1 MVKDWNKVTIGDF
14 LDFKN
19 GLNKGKEYFGH
30 GTPIINYIDVYN
42 HRGLYKSDIKGL
54 VELQLNEISRYEV
67 KKGDVFFTRTSETP
81 DEVGISSVLLE
92 DIQNCAFSGF
102 VLRGRPKNAMFLA
115 EYCKYCFSTAEIR
128 NKIVSNCTYTTRA
141 LTNGTQLSKIEIPIP
156 PKPEQERIAEALS
169 DVDSIIDTLQKLI
182 KKKMDMKAG
191 ALIDLVN
198 GVTRLPGHKDEW
210 EKIRISDAGLFIG
223 GSTFPIVEQG
233 HAYGKYPFYKVSDM
247 NNVGNENKM
256 DKANNYISS
265 ETAERLKCAII
276 KPNSIIMAKI
286 GAAIMLERKRLA
298 TTECCIDNNMMAFEV
313 NPKYSP
319 EFIWR
324 KFQTI
329 VFSLY
334 AEITALPSLNPKIL
348 GNCEISVPKDK
359 DEQEEIALV
368 IEDFDND
375 LKKLQVKIHK
385 YKLIRQGMMEELLTG
400 KVRLV

>member
-1 MVKDWNKVTIGDF
+1 MVKKWDKATIGDF

-30 GTPIINYIDVYN
+30 GTPIINYTDVYN

-81 DEVGISSVLLE
+81 DEVGIPSVLLE
-92 DIQNCAFSGF
+92 DIQDCAFSGF

-128 NKIVSNCTYTTRA
+128 NKIVSSCTYTTRA

-156 PKPEQERIAEALS
+156 PKPEQARIAKALS
-169 DVDSIIDTLQKLI
+169 DVDSLIDTLQKLI
-182 KKKMDMKAG
+182 EKKKAMKAG
-191 ALIDLVN
+191 VLTDLVN
-198 GVTRLPGHKDEW
+198 GVTRLPGHNDEW

-223 GSTFPIVEQG
+223 GSTFPTVEQG
-233 HAYGKYPFYKVSDM
+233 HSYGKYPFYKVSDM

-276 KPNSIIMAKI
+276 KSNSIIMAKI

-324 KFQTI
+324 IFQTI
-329 VFSLY
+329 VFSSY

-375 LKKLQVKIHK
+375 LKELQVKLHK

>member
-1 MVKDWNKVTIGDF
+1 MVKDWDKATIGDF

-30 GTPIINYIDVYN
+30 GTPIINYTDVYN

-54 VELQLNEISRYEV
+54 VELQPNEISRYEV

-81 DEVGISSVLLE
+81 DEVGITSVLL
-92 DIQNCAFSGF
+92 DNIRDCVFSGF
-102 VLRGRPKNAMFLA
+102 VLRGRPKNAMLLA

-128 NKIVSNCTYTTRA
+128 NKIVSSCTYTTRA

-156 PKPEQERIAEALS
+156 PEPEQARIAEALS
-169 DVDSIIDTLQKLI
+169 DIDNLICTLQKLI
-182 KKKMDMKAG
+182 EKKKAMKVG
-191 ALIDLVN
+191 VLTSLVN
-198 GVTRLPGHKDEW
+198 GITRLPGHNDEW
-210 EKIRISDAGLFIG
+210 ERIRISDAGLFIG
-223 GSTFPIVEQG
+223 GSTFPTVEQG
-233 HAYGKYPFYKVSDM
+233 RSYGKYPFYKVSDM
-247 NNVGNENKM
+247 NNAGNENKM

-319 EFIWR
+319 EYIWR
-324 KFQTI
+324 VFQTI
-329 VFSLY
+329 AFSAY

-348 GNCEISVPKDK
+348 GNCEISVPRDKDK
-359 DEQEEIALV
+359 QEEIALV
-368 IEDFDND
+368 IEDIDNN
-375 LKKLQVKIHK
+375 LKELQIKLHK
-385 YKLIRQGMMEELLTG
+385 YKLVRQGMMEELLTG